1 MDSSEIGKQQ
11 SEVNDANWRINNMNE
26 FSHLDSKG
34 DVKMVDVTDKTATE
48 RMAKAEGKI
57 HLQQATIAL
66 IQDDSIPKGNVLTTA
81 KIAGIQSAK
90 KTAEIIPMCH
100 QLNLSFVDM
109 EFELGRELV
118 IIRSIVKTREAT
130 GVEMEALTAV
140 STAALTMYD
149 MCKAVDKTMTI
160 GAIKLVEKI
169 GGKSDHAV
177 EYRPSVGIIT
187 MSDSIS
193 ADKSEDKSGP
203 ILVKGFADSGCKA
216 DHQKVLPDG
225 TEELIPMIESWIK
238 DGVEL
243 IITTGGTGLG
253 PRDLTIQLVEN
264 KFDSKLPGIEQALH
278 AYGRGKVK
286 TAMLSR
292 LTAGVING
300 AIVICLPGSTGA
312 VKDALKVLIPTIFHS
327 FHMMKGEKH

>member
-1 MDSSEIGKQQ
+1 
-11 SEVNDANWRINNMNE
+11 MNE

-66 IQDDSIPKGNVLTTA
+66 IQDNSIPKGNVLTTA

-225 TEELIPMIESWIK
+225 SEELIPTIESWIK

-253 PRDLTIQLVEN
+253 PRDLTLQLVEN

-292 LTAGVING
+292 LTAGAING

>member
-1 MDSSEIGKQQ
+1 
-11 SEVNDANWRINNMNE
+11 MNE

-66 IQDDSIPKGNVLTTA
+66 IQDDLIPKGNVLTTA

-225 TEELIPMIESWIK
+225 SEELIPTIESWIK

-253 PRDLTIQLVEN
+253 PRDLTLQLVEN

>member
-1 MDSSEIGKQQ
+1 
-11 SEVNDANWRINNMNE
+11 MNE
-26 FSHLDSKG
+26 FSHLDSNG

-177 EYRPSVGIIT
+177 EFRPSVGIIT

-225 TEELIPMIESWIK
+225 SEELIPTIESWIK

-253 PRDLTIQLVEN
+253 PRDLTLQLVEN
-264 KFDSKLPGIEQALH
+264 KFDSKLSGIEQALH

>member
-1 MDSSEIGKQQ
+1 
-11 SEVNDANWRINNMNE
+11 MNE

-118 IIRSIVKTREAT
+118 IIRSIVKTRETT

-193 ADKSEDKSGP
+193 LDESEDKSGP
-203 ILVKGFADSGCKA
+203 ILVKGFTDSGCKA

-225 TEELIPMIESWIK
+225 SEELIPTIESWIK

-253 PRDLTIQLVEN
+253 PRDLTLQLVEN

>member
-1 MDSSEIGKQQ
+1 MDSTEIGKQQ
-11 SEVNDANWRINNMNE
+11 SGVNDANWRINNMNE

-48 RMAKAEGKI
+48 RMAKAEGEI

-312 VKDALKVLIPTIFHS
+312 VKDALRVLIPTIFHS

>member
-1 MDSSEIGKQQ
+1 
-11 SEVNDANWRINNMNE
+11 
-26 FSHLDSKG
+26 
-34 DVKMVDVTDKTATE
+34 MVDVTDKTATE

-66 IQDDSIPKGNVLTTA
+66 KQDDSIPKGNVLTTA

-100 QLNLSFVDM
+100 QLKLSLVEM
-109 EFELGRELV
+109 EFELGSELV
-118 IIRSIVKTREAT
+118 IIRAIVKTREAT

-140 STAALTMYD
+140 STAALTMDD
-149 MCKAVDKTMTI
+149 MCKAVDKTMTS
-160 GAIKLVEKI
+160 GAIKLAEKI

-193 ADKSEDKSGP
+193 ADKREDKSGP

-216 DHQKVLPDG
+216 DHLKVLPDG
-225 TEELIPMIESWIK
+225 AEELIPTIESWIK

-253 PRDLTIQLVEN
+253 PRDLTLQFVEN

-278 AYGRGKVK
+278 AYGRDKVK